1 MDAID
6 KAITLATEQTLT
18 ELSNKGIYK
27 RALKEAEGMTLL
39 AEKKFDT
46 YAVNISGEL
55 CTIKA
60 PFRNQVQL
68 RFPWICRHIVT
79 AILLLKAHLPE
90 YHEEPIKIETI
101 QEPFTAPKTDTQEVS
116 NVQTDKTLPQS
127 TQSKIKECAE
137 NCIKIM
143 SAVFSRGLVRAEESD
158 ADNFE
163 LAAVS
168 CHALRMAETER
179 QMREL
184 GARLKDCVSRRASF
198 SPQEFAARIFEY
210 ADSVN
215 RLTKGDITEEML
227 GTFRREYSD
236 HMGTV
241 DILPIGTRAISGEY
255 EGCVYYFLNTDRRS
269 PQRFFTYSDLR
280 PTFYEKRSKRF
291 RERATVIWNLDMP
304 LNNYMHTELKLKNA
318 KVSIGHLSSSSKTEI
333 TCVEPAQ
340 LNCTALREIIIS
352 DFAELAKK
360 ISETN
365 SDEETDRLY
374 FVHPQE
380 CTAFFFDKHTQQQ
393 IFDHKGQL

>member
-1 MDAID
+1 M
-6 KAITLATEQTLT
+6 KAQ
-18 ELSNKGIYK
+18 
-27 RALKEAEGMTLL
+27 
-39 AEKKFDT
+39 
-46 YAVNISGEL
+46 
-55 CTIKA
+55 
-60 PFRNQVQL
+60 
-68 RFPWICRHIVT
+68 
-79 AILLLKAHLPE
+79 LPE

-127 TQSKIKECAE
+127 TQIKIKECAE

-184 GARLKDCVSRRASF
+184 VARLKDCVSRRASF
-198 SPQEFAARIFEY
+198 SPQEFAARTFEY

-241 DILPIGTRAISGEY
+241 GILPIGT
-255 EGCVYYFLNTDRRS
+255 
-269 PQRFFTYSDLR
+269 
-280 PTFYEKRSKRF
+280 
-291 RERATVIWNLDMP
+291 
-304 LNNYMHTELKLKNA
+304 
-318 KVSIGHLSSSSKTEI
+318 
-333 TCVEPAQ
+333 
-340 LNCTALREIIIS
+340 
-352 DFAELAKK
+352 
-360 ISETN
+360 
-365 SDEETDRLY
+365 
-374 FVHPQE
+374 
-380 CTAFFFDKHTQQQ
+380 
-393 IFDHKGQL
+393 